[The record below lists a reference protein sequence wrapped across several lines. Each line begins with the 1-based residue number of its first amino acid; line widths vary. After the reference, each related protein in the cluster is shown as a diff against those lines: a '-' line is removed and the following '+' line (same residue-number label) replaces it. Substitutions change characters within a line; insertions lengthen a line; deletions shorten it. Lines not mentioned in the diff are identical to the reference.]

1 MQIVSNDKIRG
12 VSLLRQ
18 GDIFTIL
25 AKELL
30 DFLLKQHFPMHLP
43 FREEEQD
50 IEEVG
55 NFMNSNRSEK
65 ILQCFLVCRV
75 KATIASFQPMKAAGL
90 DDLKP
95 VVIQH
100 IGDEALARITI
111 FFKRLMLSSFI
122 PNESSLHPQAGK
134 GRLLGAE
141 GLQTDNLIK
150 LSPKGDEESPKL
162 VPQ

>member
-1 MQIVSNDKIRG
+1 
-12 VSLLRQ
+12 
-18 GDIFTIL
+18 
-25 AKELL
+25 
-30 DFLLKQHFPMHLP
+30 
-43 FREEEQD
+43 
-50 IEEVG
+50 
-55 NFMNSNRSEK
+55 
-65 ILQCFLVCRV
+65 
-75 KATIASFQPMKAAGL
+75 MKAAGL

-162 VPQ
+162 VPQWKGVCSPNAQPAGLHKGAGGRDGALVFRRPYEKSLSLREKIPPR